1 MATTEHIETH
11 PGMLAD
17 VRERRVPLEQPAAT
31 RIGNPMPIAVGLLA
45 FQLLLFG
52 VEWWNTDVA
61 TIGKS
66 GVAAANEY
74 SLLVAGIAQFT
85 AGVICFFRG
94 EGYRGQIASMF
105 GLWLVGFFL
114 LARDEEA
121 PPMSAAWFLFGLVL
135 PLVVIMI
142 PAVLSRVWPFVVA
155 FGSIIVMSVTAGLGF
170 RGISNESAKAAAGGT
185 PDLGGYVTL
194 LHVASVFAWV
204 CVAALVVIMVE
215 DVLREAGILRP
226 KAH

>member
-11 PGMLAD
+11 VLSD
-17 VRERRVPLEQPAAT
+17 VRARRVPLETPAAT
-31 RIGNPMPIAVGLLA
+31 RIGNPMPIALGLLA
-45 FQLLLFG
+45 FQLLIFG

-74 SLLVAGIAQFT
+74 SLIVAGLAQFT

-94 EGYRGQIASMF
+94 EGYRGQIAAMF

-114 LARDEEA
+114 LARDEKA
-121 PPMSAAWFLFGLVL
+121 PPLSAAWFLFGLVL
-135 PLVVIMI
+135 PLAVIMI
-142 PAVLSRVWPFVVA
+142 PAILSKVWPFVVA
-155 FGSIIVMSVTAGLGF
+155 FGSIIVMCFTAGFGF
-170 RGISNESAKAAAGGT
+170 RGINNESAKAAAGGT
-185 PDLGGYVTL
+185 PHLDTYVTL
-194 LHVASVFAWV
+194 LHVASVFAWI
-204 CVAALVVIMVE
+204 CVVALVVIMVE
-215 DVLREAGILRP
+215 DLLRDAGVLKP